1 MIASN
6 QSIELICKDFKAAFF
21 SVVYQMLGAQKE
33 RSEHT

>member
-6 QSIELICKDFKAAFF
+6 QSIELICKEFKAAFF
-21 SVVYQMLGAQKE
+21 SLVYRILGAQKE